1 MRAEYHALIRR
12 KQLNSCVIV
21 PVPQRRETETRLYGG
36 GKSLLRT
43 RLCKIP
49 DIGKYTGNFHTF
61 PTDPDPTKLQVP
73 INRAIFSLRSNPEI
87 HNRELSGY
95 KASTIHDGPACLQP
109 LLMHISNLQV
119 SGLFAQLTDPGHVR
133 LQLSPVTAQDTDSDY
148 RPLPFILTGHLGN
161 RGVEAGTQAILQTT
175 HGTALVL
182 QGPGPWNH
190 QFDGK

>member
-1 MRAEYHALIRR
+1 M
-12 KQLNSCVIV
+12 
-21 PVPQRRETETRLYGG
+21 
-36 GKSLLRT
+36 
-43 RLCKIP
+43 
-49 DIGKYTGNFHTF
+49 
-61 PTDPDPTKLQVP
+61 
-73 INRAIFSLRSNPEI
+73 
-87 HNRELSGY
+87 
-95 KASTIHDGPACLQP
+95 IHDVPACLQP

-190 QFDGK
+190 QFDGEQGDKKVWIRHGIDRRIIQRTVYLY